1 MKKSRRREKLPRNVE
16 PFTFEEAKRTRP
28 RRRKESSGRTGE
40 ILYRVLLTAMI
51 CAALFFI
58 ASVFFEVKTIEVTGT
73 IRYLPEYV
81 AELSGVE
88 SGDKLLF
95 INRFQIS
102 QNLFEKLPFV
112 KEIKVRRRFP
122 NTVLI
127 ELTERTPAAKLVSGG
142 ISYIIDEEAFLLEY
156 TALGDE
162 YRLPVINGAA
172 PSEYQP
178 GRQLVFEDGLML
190 ESLKSILA
198 ELVKSDW
205 IANISEIN
213 LEKIYNI
220 SFQYANR
227 FTVVLGDAS

>member
-1 MKKSRRREKLPRNVE
+1 MAKRKRKSQYRSRPRANAPRPRGDAAQPAGTAYEAQRRQEPAARRQPDAARVQEQRRTSEAGNAAASQRRTRPAPVKKSRRREKLPRNVE

-28 RRRKESSGRTGE
+28 RRRKESSGRAGE

-95 INRFQIS
+95 INRFKIS

-112 KEIKVRRRFP
+112 KEIK
-122 NTVLI
+122 
-127 ELTERTPAAKLVSGG
+127 AH
-142 ISYIIDEEAFLLEY
+142 Y
-156 TALGDE
+156 
-162 YRLPVINGAA
+162 
-172 PSEYQP
+172 
-178 GRQLVFEDGLML
+178 
-190 ESLKSILA
+190 
-198 ELVKSDW
+198 
-205 IANISEIN
+205 
-213 LEKIYNI
+213 
-220 SFQYANR
+220 
-227 FTVVLGDAS
+227 